1 MEQVRRALLI
11 GVGRAPGTAELLEP
25 LDEVVKADLRLIGS
39 VLDAAGYEVEV
50 VHDAGL
56 SRIKAEIYEAA
67 SDVPEDGTLLLYFTG
82 HGIRV
87 GGTDYLVP
95 ADASP
100 PRDGVWREPY
110 VDSLLPANISPL
122 LKECAA
128 RTVLWLIDACRTDLG
143 DDSVA
148 FGNSIDNGP
157 PQGGFAV
164 LTACSAGQR
173 SGYTP
178 EGSFFTRGLA
188 DALGPLTPARTV
200 DEVFAA
206 ARARTAAAALR
217 HGLTQTAVIRYGT
230 NAEAETREVEI
241 CEGRPLLE
249 TWLRAA
255 LETPLWERV
264 RPEDQ
269 PHVPFFKEN
278 LGAFVERCARTLHLA
293 QNRLPR
299 PDPWSDETFPAR
311 LVRHRLP
318 LLLPAS
324 EPLSAV
330 EVVFLVAAPFLREV
344 AWADRMSQA
353 VEIDPYCPRRRPGA
367 DAHRRH
373 YEQIGDEH
381 ARIVRKADQCRAR
394 GRVEDETAVTMWLVH
409 RWIADRVETDDEP
422 APTAP
427 AQALL
432 AALGVAQDRVREVAE
447 LLCSAASG
455 IGLGEPSDALSG
467 RVPGK
472 VVLPDGHQPLRVRPL
487 AALLRLAAVLTV
499 DVRTFP
505 EIVAEH
511 LAVTDPVLPEHVVGV
526 ARGLSWEREDAA
538 LHLDA
543 PCPHQAVHAALAEIV
558 DEADQLAAQVLD
570 LAAELR
576 GPEAALLT
584 AVPRRITDR
593 DLRPARTGSR
603 ERYEVPLQRFHLAQS
618 EVRELLMG
626 EQLYGGEPHLALRE
640 LYQNAMD
647 ACRYRAM
654 RWAYL
659 RSSGTRPA
667 DWSGRITFS
676 QGEDERGRYVE
687 CRDNGVGMSTEMLT
701 HTFTR
706 AGSRF
711 ERSKAFRREQSRWL
725 RHDRSLR
732 LYPNSRFGIGVF
744 SYFMLADEM
753 TIVTRQ
759 VSPEGIPAEHALRVD
774 IPSSG
779 SLFRV
784 QRHDGPDD
792 GLAEGGTRVRLYLRE
807 GPATADLSCTRVL
820 RELVRVS
827 EFEVEARD
835 EEGWEHRWRTGE
847 LQPPPGRSEY
857 ASLVGVPG
865 VLWWVNGEGAVLCDG
880 IMTDQEPYGYVLNLT
895 GPHAG
900 KLSVS
905 RKELQD
911 FDRGWAE
918 EQWRLGAGA
927 LAKWPELTLPWTAEL
942 ERRSL
947 RVAQVLDEEWR
958 GTGVVL
964 AGEKRGQLP
973 LDSVGWFHLDHGVRF
988 HDLKAKWLW
997 PWRSAVL
1004 GRSVGYMPSVPPRST
1019 DGYPVP
1025 APGDADLAVE
1035 RAPSWRAVVSYAAQ
1049 HRLVLSDLLRRQ
1061 RQLRILHPSY
1071 APPATS
1077 GGDLDWVPDALDG
1090 SLARALSGDP
1100 QAAGNRRERTA
1111 VSEGR
1116 IDDLGGLVLAS
1127 QRLGVPLGRLA
1138 RSLARCAPLHSLT
1151 VPSAPEH
1158 HMDHVCTEDDVHC
1171 LFVPA
1176 DNYRDVHRVKSPQ
1189 DVLDVCRRT
1198 GTPVEEVLG
1207 RLARFGWLGWTAP
1220 SPDEVA
1226 PWMELTDEF
1235 GELVRAFTAA
1245 GPDGRPRLGWA
1256 ATIWAAGVFEVPLA
1270 EAERRLAEK
1279 ATELGLAYERRCADG
1294 RSDGTLVP
1302 SRAVADDLGRLVREL
1317 DGPLENGLDLTDL
1330 YFAGAFGWA
1339 SDDTFKVLRDTG
1351 FPLPADD
1358 WIARRYSTLGLR
1370 DRYVLSGKDAA
1381 VDDHDYP
1388 AGVLTSA
1395 VLFTAARYLTE
1406 SLGEVWA
1413 LAAGYAPSSGDTI
1426 PPLPK
1431 SLTGYHPF
1439 EDVCDVLCETDDRHS
1454 DGGTPHWCPVTPVAL
1469 ARYSKRRDLTPAAAY
1484 ERLAAFRVIGA
1495 LVQELSAE
1503 EVAELPDGVPDDW
1516 DLVALSPDH
1525 RVSAADSPYTPLDL
1539 VGIAARLG
1547 EPVSETVRR
1556 ISPYLPLCPTSGDL
1570 PPAPDTIP
1578 CWQDLILLTQHFDG
1592 RLPAVQGRV
1601 TARHIRLAAEA
1612 TGESEAWIR
1621 TRLRL
1626 YATLFGLEI
1635 DESET
1640 DPHD

>member
-11 GVGRAPGTAELLEP
+11 GVGRAPDTAELLEP

-157 PQGGFAV
+157 PRGGFAV

-249 TWLRAA
+249 TWLRAVR
-255 LETPLWERV
+255 ETPLWERV

-269 PHVPFFKEN
+269 PHVPFFKN
-278 LGAFVERCARTLHLA
+278 HLSAFVERCARTLHLA

-311 LVRHRLP
+311 LVRTRLP

-381 ARIVRKADQCRAR
+381 ARIVRKADQSRTR

-422 APTAP
+422 VPTAP

-432 AALGVAQDRVREVAE
+432 ASLGVAQDRVREVAE
-447 LLCSAASG
+447 LLCAAASG
-455 IGLGEPSDALSG
+455 IGLGEPSDAVSG

-511 LAVTDPVLPEHVVGV
+511 LAVTDPVLPEHVVGI
-526 ARGLSWEREDAA
+526 ARGLSWEREDTA

-543 PCPHQAVHAALAEIV
+543 PCPHQAVHAALAEIA

-570 LAAELR
+570 LATELR

-807 GPATADLSCTRVL
+807 GPATAGLSCTRVL

-835 EEGWEHRWRTGE
+835 EKGWEHRWRTGE
-847 LQPPPGRSEY
+847 LQPPPGRNEH

-865 VLWWVNGEGAVLCDG
+865 ALWWVNGEGAVLCDG
-880 IMTDQEPYGYVLNLT
+880 IMTDQEPFGYVLNLT
-895 GPHAG
+895 GAHAG

-927 LAKWPELTLPWTAEL
+927 LAKWPELTLEWTAEL

-958 GTGVVL
+958 GTGVVV
-964 AGEKRGQLP
+964 ARQKRGP
-973 LDSVGWFHLDHGVRF
+973 LSLDAVGWFHLDHSPRSN
-988 HDLKAKWLW
+988 DLNELLR
-997 PWRSAVL
+997 PWRSAAL
-1004 GRSVGYMPSVPPRST
+1004 GLDVDHVRSVPPRSLA
-1019 DGYPVP
+1019 GYPVP
-1025 APGDADLAVE
+1025 VPGDADLAVA
-1035 RAPSWRAVVSYAAQ
+1035 RVRSWRGVVSYAAQ
-1049 HRLVLSDLLRRQ
+1049 HKVVLSDLLRRL

-1077 GGDLDWVPDALDG
+1077 GGGLDWVPDALDG
-1090 SLARALSGDP
+1090 SLAQSLSGELP
-1100 QAAGNRRERTA
+1100 HAPGRRDRTA
-1111 VSEGR
+1111 VGGDG

-1138 RSLARCAPLHSLT
+1138 RSLARCAPLHALT
-1151 VPSAPEH
+1151 VPSPPEH
-1158 HMDHVCTEDDVHC
+1158 HVHHVCTEAEIQS
-1171 LFVPA
+1171 LFVRA
-1176 DNYRDVHRVKSPQ
+1176 DNYRDMRRVDGPQ
-1189 DVLDVCRRT
+1189 DVRDVCRRT

-1207 RLARFGWLGWTAP
+1207 RLAEFGWLGWKAP
-1220 SPDEVA
+1220 SVDEVA

-1235 GELVRAFTAA
+1235 GKIVDVFTAP
-1245 GPDGRPRLGWA
+1245 GTDGRRRLWWE
-1256 ATIWAAGVFEVPLA
+1256 ATMWAAGVLRVPLA
-1270 EAERRLAEK
+1270 EAEQRLVAM
-1279 ATELGLAYERRCADG
+1279 ATELGLAYERRCTGG
-1294 RSDGTLVP
+1294 RLDGTLVP
-1302 SRAVADDLGRLVREL
+1302 SRAIADDLEKLVGEL
-1317 DGPLENGLDLTDL
+1317 DGPLENGLNLEDL
-1330 YFAGAFGWA
+1330 YFADVLGWA
-1339 SDDTFKVLRDTG
+1339 SDETFEVLRATG
-1351 FPLPADD
+1351 FPLPADG
-1358 WIARRYSTLGLR
+1358 WIASRYSTLGLR
-1370 DRYVLSGKDAA
+1370 DRYVLSGKDAS
-1381 VDDHDYP
+1381 DDEYDYP
-1388 AGVLTSA
+1388 AGVLTYA
-1395 VLFTAARYLTE
+1395 VLLSAARRLSE
-1406 SLGEVWA
+1406 SLGEVWR
-1413 LAAGYAPSSGDTI
+1413 LADGYARLAETPL

-1431 SLTGYHPF
+1431 SLAGYHPYP
-1439 EDVCDVLCETDDRHS
+1439 DVCDALCETDDRHS
-1454 DGGTPHWCPVTPVAL
+1454 DRGTPRWCPLTPAAL
-1469 ARYSKRRDLTPAAAY
+1469 ARYAERRAISPATAY
-1484 ERLAAFRVIGA
+1484 EQLAAFRVLGA
-1495 LVQELSAE
+1495 LVPELSAE
-1503 EVAELPDGVPDDW
+1503 EVAELPDEVDDW

-1525 RVSAADSPYTPLDL
+1525 RVTAEDSPYTPLDL
-1539 VGIAARLG
+1539 VSIAARLG

-1556 ISPYLPLCPTSGDL
+1556 ISPYLPLCPTSGAL

-1592 RLPAVQGRV
+1592 LLPAVQGQV

-1621 TRLRL
+1621 ARLRL